1 MATIDAD
8 AHVVESEHTWDYM
21 DPAERKYRPVLVT
34 PNGAREERPVRSI
47 LDTGTARSYWLIDG
61 KIRGLARTVLTA
73 RQWQELAEASGRA
86 MEVPPA
92 SQSLENVEVR
102 VHHMDQLGIDVQVVY
117 PTIFIEQVTDKP
129 EIEVALCTSYNRWMA
144 DIWQQGHGRVRW
156 MCVLPL
162 LSMQDALDL
171 LPWCKANGAVG
182 VFMRPI
188 EGERLLHDPYFDQLY
203 DAVSRLNLCLGVH
216 VANANPRERDL
227 LGQRVAWGG
236 GFWPFLTP
244 MVRACHAA
252 ISSGL
257 MQRHPGL
264 RIGFIEASASWLPWV
279 IKDIRRRAEGRK
291 LPEHF
296 LEEFRIFVTCYTSDD
311 IGYITQQAGAG
322 VLMIGTD
329 YGHQDM
335 SVELDALRTLGVR
348 GDLAPVVA
356 QKILDENPR
365 ALYGL

>member
-21 DPAERKYRPVLVT
+21 DPSERKYRPALVS

-47 LDTGTARSYWLIDG
+47 LDTGSARSYWLIDG

-86 MEVPPA
+86 MEVTPA

-102 VHHMDQLGIDVQVVY
+102 VQHMDQLGIDVQVVY

-129 EIEVALCTSYNRWMA
+129 EIEVALCKSYNRWMA
-144 DIWQQGHGRVRW
+144 DIWQQGSGRVRW

-162 LSMQDALDL
+162 LSMRDALDM
-171 LPWCKANGAVG
+171 LPWCKDNGAVG

-188 EGERLLHDPYFDQLY
+188 EGERLLHDPYFDRLY
-203 DAVSRLNLCLGVH
+203 EAVSGLNLCLGVH

-244 MVRACHAA
+244 VVGACHAA

-264 RIGFIEASASWLPWV
+264 RLGFIEASASWLPWV
-279 IKDIRRRAEGRK
+279 INDIRRRAEGRK
-291 LPEHF
+291 LPAHF
-296 LEEFRIFVTCYTSDD
+296 LEELRIFVTCYTSDD
-311 IGYITQQAGAG
+311 IGYITRQAGAG

-335 SVELDALRTLGVR
+335 SVELDALRTLGER
-348 GDLAPVVA
+348 GDLEPVVA

>member
-1 MATIDAD
+1 
-8 AHVVESEHTWDYM
+8 M
-21 DPAERKYRPVLVT
+21 DPSERKYRPALVA

-47 LDTGTARSYWLIDG
+47 LDTGSARSYWLIDG

-86 MEVPPA
+86 MEVTPA

-102 VHHMDQLGIDVQVVY
+102 VQHMDQLGIDVQVVY

-129 EIEVALCTSYNRWMA
+129 EIEVALCASYNRWMA

-162 LSMQDALDL
+162 LSMQDALDM
-171 LPWCKANGAVG
+171 LPWCKDNGAVG

-188 EGERLLHDPYFDQLY
+188 EGERLLHDPYFDRLY
-203 DAVSRLNLCLGVH
+203 EAVSRLNLCLGVH

-236 GFWPFLTP
+236 GF
-244 MVRACHAA
+244 
-252 ISSGL
+252 
-257 MQRHPGL
+257 
-264 RIGFIEASASWLPWV
+264 
-279 IKDIRRRAEGRK
+279 
-291 LPEHF
+291 
-296 LEEFRIFVTCYTSDD
+296 RIFLTCYTSDD
-311 IGYITQQAGAG
+311 IGYITRQAGAG

-335 SVELDALRTLGVR
+335 SVELDALRTLGER
-348 GDLAPVVA
+348 GDLDPVVA